1 MYYTCY
7 TKHVEF
13 SLAWLRDSTI
23 VIMWVKFEINQE
35 KLGIKGYLV
44 NILDLNISFTTFIS
58 FYLTVSILCT
68 LVGYSC
74 CIPRT

>member
-1 MYYTCY
+1 MNVFYACY
-7 TKHVEF
+7 TKHFEF

-23 VIMWVKFEINQE
+23 VIMLVKFEINQE

-44 NILDLNISFTTFIS
+44 NILDLNISFTAT
-58 FYLTVSILCT
+58 YLIVSVLCT
-68 LVGYSC
+68 LDGYSC